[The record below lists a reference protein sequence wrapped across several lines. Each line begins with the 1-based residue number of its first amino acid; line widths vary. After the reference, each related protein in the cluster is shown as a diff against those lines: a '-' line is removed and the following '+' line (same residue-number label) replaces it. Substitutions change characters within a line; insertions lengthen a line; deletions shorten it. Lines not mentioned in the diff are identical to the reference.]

1 MLNTI
6 TRRLAWAV
14 PTLVLV
20 TFGVFALIDV
30 APGDAAQSLAGE
42 NASVEEIA
50 EVRERLGLD
59 EPLVVRYVDWLGD
72 AVRGDLDRSL
82 FSDEPV
88 QDMILRA
95 LPNTISLAVVAL
107 ALSTLI
113 ATVAGTWAA
122 VRPGGIVDRLV
133 SVGASVGIA
142 VPTFLLG
149 VVLVSQLAVRRS
161 VFPALGYVGLT
172 EDPWQWLVHLILPA
186 IALCGVTT
194 GELARQ
200 LRGALRDVLEQ
211 DYVLAAHAKG
221 LPMLYVLRHHAMRNA
236 AIPVVTVLGLRCSQ
250 LLGGTVIVEQIFLLR
265 GIGSTLVTAVLNRDI
280 PVVVG
285 VAVVTTVIVTVINL
299 LVDVSY
305 TYLNPKLRY
314 A

>member
-1 MLNTI
+1 MLKRIAT
-6 TRRLAWAV
+6 RLAWAV
-14 PTLVLV
+14 PTLLVV
-20 TFGVFALIDV
+20 TFGVFALIDL
-30 APGDAAQSLAGE
+30 APGDAAQSLAGD
-42 NASVEEIA
+42 NATAEQIV

-59 EPLVVRYVDWLGD
+59 DPLPVRYAHWLGD
-72 AVRGDLDRSL
+72 AVRGDLGNSL

-88 QDMILRA
+88 TDMIARA
-95 LPNTISLAVVAL
+95 LPNTLSLAVVAL
-107 ALSTLI
+107 TISTLV
-113 ATVAGTWAA
+113 AVVAGSLAA

-133 SVGASVGIA
+133 SVAASVGIA

-149 VVLVSQLAVRRS
+149 VVLVSQLAVKRDI
-161 VFPALGYVGLT
+161 FPAVGYVGLT
-172 EDPWQWLVHLILPA
+172 ENPWQWLVHLVLPA

-200 LRGALRDVLEQ
+200 LRGALRDVLGQ

-221 LPMLYVLRHHAMRNA
+221 MSPMYVLRHHALRNA

-285 VAVVTTVIVTVINL
+285 VAVVTTLIVTIINL
-299 LVDVSY
+299 AVDVSY
-305 TYLNPKLRY
+305 TFLNPKLRY